1 MSSILRHARTHA
13 HTHTRSLAPF
23 SLSLSL
29 SVSHTHTDPSTTCF
43 DQLTYYGLQASDYG
57 GKYGGSSEIHSFY
70 ESQVAVI
77 AANRAAKLSSE
88 KEGGKDAA
96 ESAMA
101 HVLQKR
107 GIRKWVSRLNL
118 RFSVESE
125 ETFARRREECVARR
139 REAQQCVSL
148 QNFIEHQPNPPP
160 MSTKLAQ
167 SIFDK
172 LTIDEGT
179 ARDHVK
185 QLVAEVSSI
194 YTYGEKRGIV
204 LHKLLKHARGDHLST
219 LYKMKVGRSFV

>member
-1 MSSILRHARTHA
+1 
-13 HTHTRSLAPF
+13 
-23 SLSLSL
+23 
-29 SVSHTHTDPSTTCF
+29 
-43 DQLTYYGLQASDYG
+43 
-57 GKYGGSSEIHSFY
+57 
-70 ESQVAVI
+70 VAVI

-167 SIFDK
+167 SIFDQ

-219 LYKMKVGRSFV
+219 LYKMKVGRSFVTFLLCVCVCVCVCGALLGGR